1 MLCTLAPLLGHAQ
14 CRGASLPDA
23 YTLAV
28 QVLVAAGVLG
38 HSEAL
43 QAISAE
49 ASQEAALEE
58 LLARVVGRWAGLEFE
73 VMPFRDSKDI
83 LILGGLEDVQVG
95 RGGGVCAGGGGG
107 LEGWGVG
114 RAGMAGWLAGGL

>member
-1 MLCTLAPLLGHAQ
+1 MPAC
-14 CRGASLPDA
+14 LPDA
-23 YTLAV
+23 YTPSV
-28 QVLVAAGVLG
+28 QVLVGAGVLG

-49 ASQEAALEE
+49 ASQEAALEG

-83 LILGGLEDVQVG
+83 LILGGLEDIQVG
-95 RGGGVCAGGGGG
+95 GR
-107 LEGWGVG
+107 EGWLCG
-114 RAGMAGWLAGGL
+114 